1 MLTDNRFVLEIVAM
15 IARSAVWTEFN
26 KGVRIGSTFETG
38 GCIGLAVSEKAVCG
52 VGA

>member
-1 MLTDNRFVLEIVAM
+1 M
-15 IARSAVWTEFN
+15 IARSAVRTEFN
-26 KGVRIGSTFETG
+26 KDVRIGSTFETG